1 LVQRLLQRGR
11 QGFEQREQHGER
23 AGSDL
28 GKPKALPGTW
38 ITGSIKPNPVARMA
52 PSSTQTPQRGTGR
65 GIGIRT
71 AAGSDE
77 RAHGQLHVYD
87 GDGKGKS
94 QAALGVVLRTIGLG
108 ICEQKRTRVLLLRF
122 LKGPGRAYDE
132 DAAIEALQQGFPHLI
147 DQVRTGRG
155 DYFTAE
161 EATPFDRQEAQRGW
175 DIAKGAIASDLY
187 SVVVLDELNPVL
199 DLGLLDAD
207 EVARTLACKPPGMEV
222 ICTGRGA
229 PKELVQ
235 LADLHSEMRAHQQ
248 MDPGITGIEIYT
260 GDGKGKSTS
269 ALGKGLQA
277 IGRGISQDKSHRVL
291 ILQWLKGGAGYT
303 EDAAIAAL
311 RESYPHLVDH
321 LRSGRDAIVWRGQ
334 QQPIDYVE
342 AERAWEIARAAI
354 SSGLYKTVILDE
366 INPTVDLELLPVE
379 PIVQTLLRK
388 PAETEVILTGR
399 CKNRLAYFELASVY
413 SEMVCHKHYAE
424 RGVDLKR
431 GVDY

>member
-1 LVQRLLQRGR
+1 M
-11 QGFEQREQHGER
+11 
-23 AGSDL
+23 S
-28 GKPKALPGTW
+28 
-38 ITGSIKPNPVARMA
+38 

-71 AAGSDE
+71 AAGSSE
-77 RAHGQLHVYD
+77 RSHGQLHVYD

-108 ICEQKRTRVLLLRF
+108 ICEQKQTRVLLLRF

-155 DYFTAE
+155 EYFSADQVTRV
-161 EATPFDRQEAQRGW
+161 DVQEAQRGW
-175 DIAKGAIASDLY
+175 TIACGALASELY

-199 DLGLLDAD
+199 DLGLLDTD
-207 EVARTLACKPPGMEV
+207 EVVRTLAAKPSGMEV
-222 ICTGRGA
+222 IVTGRGA
-229 PKELVQ
+229 PRQLVQ
-235 LADLHSEMRAHQQ
+235 IADLHSEMRAHRRNDRPDGQQ
-248 MDPGITGIEIYT
+248 LAEAAGDPEALQATPGLDGIEIYT
-260 GDGKGKSTS
+260 GEGKGKSTS
-269 ALGKGLQA
+269 ALGKALQA

-291 ILQWLKGGAGYT
+291 ILQWLKGGSGYT

-388 PAETEVILTGR
+388 PSETEVILTGR
-399 CKNRLAYFELASVY
+399 CKNPPAYFDLASVH

>member
-1 LVQRLLQRGR
+1 MT
-11 QGFEQREQHGER
+11 
-23 AGSDL
+23 
-28 GKPKALPGTW
+28 PP
-38 ITGSIKPNPVARMA
+38 
-52 PSSTQTPQRGTGR
+52 PSRTQTPQRGTGR

-108 ICEQKRTRVLLLRF
+108 ICERKRTRVLLLRF
-122 LKGPGRAYDE
+122 LKGPGRSYDE

-155 DYFTAE
+155 EYFTAE
-161 EATPFDRQEAQRGW
+161 QASRFDRQEAQRGW

-199 DLGLLDAD
+199 DLGLLDVA
-207 EVARTLACKPPGMEV
+207 EVVQTLAAKPPGMEV

-229 PKELVQ
+229 PRQLVQ
-235 LADLHSEMRAHQQ
+235 LADLHSEMRAHRRQRPEPGGNEGPNPYPG
-248 MDPGITGIEIYT
+248 DPLERGLDGIEIYT
-260 GDGKGKSTS
+260 GEGKGKSTS
-269 ALGKGLQA
+269 ALGKALQA

-291 ILQWLKGGAGYT
+291 ILQWLKGGSGYT

-354 SSGLYKTVILDE
+354 ASGLYKTVILDE
-366 INPTVDLELLPVE
+366 LNPTVDLELLPVE

-388 PAETEVILTGR
+388 PAETEVIITGR
-399 CKNRLAYFELASVY
+399 CKSRPAYFDLARVH

>member
-1 LVQRLLQRGR
+1 M
-11 QGFEQREQHGER
+11 
-23 AGSDL
+23 AGNRR
-28 GKPKALPGTW
+28 PA
-38 ITGSIKPNPVARMA
+38 V
-52 PSSTQTPQRGTGR
+52 
-65 GIGIRT
+65 GIVT
-71 AAGSDE
+71 AADSRE
-77 RAHGQLHVYD
+77 RSLGQLHVYD
-87 GDGKGKS
+87 GEGKGKS

-108 ICEQKRTRVLLLRF
+108 ICEQRRTRVLLLRF

-155 DYFTAE
+155 EHFGPEDITR
-161 EATPFDRQEAQRGW
+161 FDRQEAQRGW
-175 DIAKGAIASDLY
+175 DIAKGAIASALY

-199 DLGLLDAD
+199 DLGLLDID
-207 EVARTLACKPPGMEV
+207 DVVRGLQARPEGME
-222 ICTGRGA
+222 IIITGRGA
-229 PKELVQ
+229 PRPVVQ
-235 LADLHSEMRAHQQ
+235 MADLHSEMRAHRRPA
-248 MDPGITGIEIYT
+248 PGADSEANDGQGAIEIYT
-260 GDGKGKSTS
+260 GEGKGKSTS
-269 ALGKGLQA
+269 ALGKALQA

-291 ILQWLKGGAGYT
+291 ILQWLKGGSGYT

-334 QQPIDYVE
+334 QEPIDYVE

-366 INPTVDLELLPVE
+366 LNPSVDLELLPVE
-379 PIVQTLLRK
+379 PIMQTLLRK
-388 PAETEVILTGR
+388 PAETEVIITGR
-399 CKNRLAYFELASVY
+399 CKNPPAYFDLASVH

-424 RGVDLKR
+424 QGVDLKR

>member
-1 LVQRLLQRGR
+1 MESEGATVNK
-11 QGFEQREQHGER
+11 
-23 AGSDL
+23 SV
-28 GKPKALPGTW
+28 KTN
-38 ITGSIKPNPVARMA
+38 S
-52 PSSTQTPQRGTGR
+52 PSSGRVRRGV
-65 GIGIRT
+65 GIVT
-71 AAGSDE
+71 AFDSKE
-77 RAHGQLHVYD
+77 RSNGQLHVYD
-87 GDGKGKS
+87 GEGKGKS

-108 ICEQKRTRVLLLRF
+108 ICEQRRTRVLLLRF

-147 DQVRTGRG
+147 DQVRTGRA
-155 DYFTAE
+155 DFFTAP
-161 EATPFDRQEAQRGW
+161 EATHFDRSEAARGW
-175 DIAKGAIASDLY
+175 DIAKGAIASELY

-199 DLGLLDAD
+199 ELGLLDEK
-207 EVARTLACKPPGMEV
+207 EVVETLRHRPKGMEIIV
-222 ICTGRGA
+222 TGRAA
-229 PKELVQ
+229 PASLVRI
-235 LADLHSEMRAHQQ
+235 ADLHSEMRAHRRPPLENQNQ
-248 MDPGITGIEIYT
+248 TASNSVGAIEIYT
-260 GDGKGKSTS
+260 GEGKGKSTS
-269 ALGKGLQA
+269 ALGKALQA

-291 ILQWLKGGAGYT
+291 ILQWLKGGTGYT

-311 RESYPHLVDH
+311 QESYPHLVDH

-366 INPTVDLELLPVE
+366 LNPSVDLELIPIE

-388 PAETEVILTGR
+388 PIETEVIITGR
-399 CKNRLAYFELASVY
+399 CKNPPSYFDLASVH

-424 RGVDLKR
+424 QGVDLKR

>member
-1 LVQRLLQRGR
+1 
-11 QGFEQREQHGER
+11 
-23 AGSDL
+23 
-28 GKPKALPGTW
+28 
-38 ITGSIKPNPVARMA
+38 M
-52 PSSTQTPQRGTGR
+52 SSTQRPQRTTGR

-71 AAGSDE
+71 AAGAEE
-77 RAHGQLHVYD
+77 RAYGQLHVYD

-155 DYFTAE
+155 DFFTAE
-161 EATPFDRQEAQRGW
+161 QASKFDRKEAQRGW

-199 DLGLLDAD
+199 DLGLLDID
-207 EVARTLACKPPGMEV
+207 EVTSTLAAKPAGMEV

-229 PKELVQ
+229 PRPLIQ
-235 LADLHSEMRAHQQ
+235 LADLHSEMRAHRRQSSAAGEDQQ
-248 MDPGITGIEIYT
+248 PQGLDGIEIYT
-260 GDGKGKSTS
+260 GEGKGKSTS
-269 ALGKGLQA
+269 ALGKVLQA

-291 ILQWLKGGAGYT
+291 ILQWLKGGSGYT

-334 QQPIDYVE
+334 QLPIDYVE

-388 PAETEVILTGR
+388 PTETEVILTGR
-399 CKNRLAYFELASVY
+399 CKNRPAYFDLASVH

>member
-1 LVQRLLQRGR
+1 V
-11 QGFEQREQHGER
+11 
-23 AGSDL
+23 S
-28 GKPKALPGTW
+28 
-38 ITGSIKPNPVARMA
+38 N
-52 PSSTQTPQRGTGR
+52 
-65 GIGIRT
+65 GIGITT
-71 AAGSDE
+71 ASESQE
-77 RAHGQLHVYD
+77 RSHGQLHVYD
-87 GDGKGKS
+87 GEGKGKS

-108 ICEQKRTRVLLLRF
+108 ICEKRQTRVLLLRF
-122 LKGPGRAYDE
+122 LKGPGRSYDE
-132 DAAIEALQQGFPHLI
+132 DAAIDALQQGFPHLI

-155 DYFTAE
+155 EFFNADQSTK
-161 EATPFDRQEAQRGW
+161 FDRQEAQRGW
-175 DIAKGAIASDLY
+175 DIAKGAIASALY

-199 DLGLLDAD
+199 DLGLLPIE
-207 EVARTLACKPPGMEV
+207 EVVKTLTARPNGMEIIV
-222 ICTGRGA
+222 TGRAA
-229 PKELVQ
+229 PNSLIKVAE
-235 LADLHSEMRAHQQ
+235 LHSEMKAHRR
-248 MDPGITGIEIYT
+248 PEINNENILFENNISGIEIYT
-260 GDGKGKSTS
+260 GEGKGKSTS
-269 ALGKGLQA
+269 ALGKALQA

-291 ILQWLKGGAGYT
+291 ILQWLKGGSGYT

-366 INPTVDLELLPVE
+366 LNPTVDLELLPVE

-388 PAETEVILTGR
+388 PSETEVIITGR
-399 CKNRLAYFELASVY
+399 CKNHPIYFDLASVH

-424 RGVDLKR
+424 KGVDLKR